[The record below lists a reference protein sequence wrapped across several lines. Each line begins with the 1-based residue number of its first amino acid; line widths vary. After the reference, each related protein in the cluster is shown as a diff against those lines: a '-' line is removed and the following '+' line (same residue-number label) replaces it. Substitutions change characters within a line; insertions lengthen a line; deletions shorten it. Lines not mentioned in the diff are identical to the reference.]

1 MDRGTGVNDVKLP
14 TAEQIKRVLKVF
26 QDQGIAIGRV
36 DILADGVSVHPPGE
50 TEGKSAYDLWKEQD
64 DARNPH
70 S

>member
-1 MDRGTGVNDVKLP
+1 MKLP

-36 DILADGVSVHPPGE
+36 DILSDGVSVHPPGTPE
-50 TEGKSAYDLWKEQD
+50 EKSAYDLWKEQD
-64 DARNPH
+64 DARTPH